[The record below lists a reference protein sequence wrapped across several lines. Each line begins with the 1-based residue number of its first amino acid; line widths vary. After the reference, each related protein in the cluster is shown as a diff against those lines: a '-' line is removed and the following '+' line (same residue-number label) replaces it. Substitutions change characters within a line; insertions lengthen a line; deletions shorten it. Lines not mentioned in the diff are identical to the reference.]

1 MFISAVECILFF
13 GFRLL
18 NASYFCVFQLLNAS
32 YFCLFQLLNASFFCL
47 LIISAVECV
56 LFFKLLNASCSESE
70 DKDDDPE
77 DTVSS
82 QPSAA
87 ETKKK
92 KKRKKKTGKKA
103 VAQSSEDN
111 LDLDEVEASLKW
123 VENTLGPAP
132 AVQAPKVLPA
142 HPLKEVLGIE
152 NKHLNPENEMKKI
165 FGSRVVQT
173 ENR

>member
-1 MFISAVECILFF
+1 M
-13 GFRLL
+13 
-18 NASYFCVFQLLNAS
+18 FQLLNAS
-32 YFCLFQLLNASFFCL
+32 YFCLFQLLNASNF
-47 LIISAVECV
+47 S
-56 LFFKLLNASCSESE
+56 LFQLLNASCSESE
-70 DKDDDPE
+70 DKDEDPE
-77 DTVSS
+77 DIVPS
-82 QPSAA
+82 QPSTA

-92 KKRKKKTGKKA
+92 KKRKKKTGKRA
-103 VAQSSEDN
+103 VVQSSEDN